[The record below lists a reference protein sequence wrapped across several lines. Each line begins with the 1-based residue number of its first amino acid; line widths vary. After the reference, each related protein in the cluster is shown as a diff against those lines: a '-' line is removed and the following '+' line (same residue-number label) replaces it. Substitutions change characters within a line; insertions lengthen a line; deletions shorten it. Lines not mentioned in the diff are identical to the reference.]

1 MISGVVVAMPGML
14 WCSAYQRRSKPSRS
28 TARASS
34 TAPSSAA
41 ALVLPLERGTRSRA
55 DNGRGEGGMGRGS
68 GIENVWPEGARRQ
81 GGVLLCDGD
90 DARFDGRIGRIHGK
104 RRVALGRQP
113 GCLTAA
119 CQRACLRRGNQRVG
133 PYRDGVRCR
142 GGQRDHLAQPTGQR
156 AARAH
161 FLSPHRSSLAS
172 SEGARA
178 LDHGNR
184 RAPASHS
191 RSLLFAVVG
200 RLDFHRTP
208 TSAAASRPLL
218 PELRAA
224 IPARKH
230 VRSDSRTRRRAN
242 DLGDTMI
249 ALADL
254 QRCFAGVI
262 PSIITTCSRSG
273 VPNVTYLSQIFRVD
287 ERRIALS
294 CQFFNKTKQNV
305 AENPFANV
313 ELIDPLTFQTYDLD
327 LRYAHSEISGP
338 LFEKMATRI
347 QAIASHT
354 GMLGVFKL
362 LSADVYE
369 VLAIREVEGL
379 LGPPTADNEADSE
392 EAPMSLRTELRALS
406 VVTERLRHATDLD
419 GLLSTLLDALRD
431 ELSFEHA
438 MLLLP
443 DETGKRLVS
452 LASRGYGET
461 GIGAEVLVGDGLIGT
476 VALTQQTIRIS
487 NVSAS
492 LD

>member
-1 MISGVVVAMPGML
+1 
-14 WCSAYQRRSKPSRS
+14 
-28 TARASS
+28 
-34 TAPSSAA
+34 
-41 ALVLPLERGTRSRA
+41 
-55 DNGRGEGGMGRGS
+55 
-68 GIENVWPEGARRQ
+68 
-81 GGVLLCDGD
+81 
-90 DARFDGRIGRIHGK
+90 
-104 RRVALGRQP
+104 
-113 GCLTAA
+113 
-119 CQRACLRRGNQRVG
+119 
-133 PYRDGVRCR
+133 
-142 GGQRDHLAQPTGQR
+142 
-156 AARAH
+156 
-161 FLSPHRSSLAS
+161 
-172 SEGARA
+172 
-178 LDHGNR
+178 
-184 RAPASHS
+184 
-191 RSLLFAVVG
+191 
-200 RLDFHRTP
+200 
-208 TSAAASRPLL
+208 
-218 PELRAA
+218 
-224 IPARKH
+224 
-230 VRSDSRTRRRAN
+230 
-242 DLGDTMI
+242 MI

-492 LD
+492 LDYGRAIGRKAQDHGAGAPAAEIPLPGLPDAQSQLAIPLLAHGRLAGVLAVESKSQLAFEEWHETFLDVIGHQLAIALENMMLRAEAEEAQAVTQTALPTGPAKEARVLRLCFYRNDDCVFVDDEYLIRNLPGRILWKILRSFVDSSRAEFSNRELRLDPTLGLPPVKDNLESRLILLRKRLEQKCPELRLVPKCRGQFRLETSCTLELTEKDSA